1 MLVMLDTSHR
11 HRLRIRV
18 NLLRSTT
25 VSLIRALAKDTIPKV
40 HAYPSVLA
48 QLRRHP
54 LPSSLASVLS
64 DTLVLSVRDAMV
76 SSFFLSLS
84 ISLSLFLSYLLFLCD
99 IFTFVMIY
107 DR

>member
-64 DTLVLSVRDAMV
+64 DTLVLSVRDAMMGT
-76 SSFFLSLS
+76 STGRSASLCRCA
-84 ISLSLFLSYLLFLCD
+84 IRPV
-99 IFTFVMIY
+99 FTDDVML
-107 DR
+107 